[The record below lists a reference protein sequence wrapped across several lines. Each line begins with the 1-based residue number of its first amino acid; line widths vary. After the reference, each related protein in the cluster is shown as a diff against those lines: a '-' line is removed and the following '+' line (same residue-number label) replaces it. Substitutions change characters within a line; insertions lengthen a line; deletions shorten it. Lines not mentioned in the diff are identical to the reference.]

1 MTDRKN
7 PIDVPFSNKFYE
19 VQKYVSFTNHMA
31 DAWVVGI
38 NSRVFKGLDDTQKAG
53 AEVQQ
58 WNVDMMARED
68 QVALKTLE
76 DNGMVSNPVTPE
88 LIRVTNYLTQQQL
101 SPE

>member
-1 MTDRKN
+1 
-7 PIDVPFSNKFYE
+7 
-19 VQKYVSFTNHMA
+19 MA

-101 SPE
+101 SPEEINSNTKPCLHRWG